1 MKLIGDGVGRRIER
15 CLLIPRGERQGRR
28 ERKGLSSLTQCE
40 NGVKADKELL
50 HLAVIKVR
58 AKVFFSGRDNVA
70 QVNTIFSLLPSCL
83 QPCQELWWGKQREK
97 REKRAWA
104 SPRQLQPTNCTTS
117 SLILFCAKYNLC
129 FPSKYGI
136 FLSLFEGFAYFFS
149 WISEFEFTAILAH
162 PFFPSLGDDDCGRGD
177 GGGGGGG
184 GGGNLGLLGP
194 REQKHYKQKRR
205 RERMVWGLFFHL
217 QLDGKNAWKT
227 TWDG

>member
-104 SPRQLQPTNCTTS
+104 SPRQLQPTNCPTFSLMLLWQNIIYASQVSAVYFSVS
-117 SLILFCAKYNLC
+117 STVC
-129 FPSKYGI
+129 
-136 FLSLFEGFAYFFS
+136 
-149 WISEFEFTAILAH
+149 
-162 PFFPSLGDDDCGRGD
+162 
-177 GGGGGGG
+177 
-184 GGGNLGLLGP
+184 
-194 REQKHYKQKRR
+194 
-205 RERMVWGLFFHL
+205 LFFFL
-217 QLDGKNAWKT
+217 NIRWIYRNLFRPWVT
-227 TWDG
+227 TTAAESMEEEEEEEEEAISDY